1 MSTRQYSQFPL
12 RIPGWLALGI
22 LIAIHLVAIPFALR
36 LHFNNVPDIYSPKDA
51 PAILL
56 RQDLLKE
63 FPNDEVA
70 IALFEGKNLYSPDFL
85 AALHRVAGR
94 MEKHAN
100 VDRVL
105 SLTTIEHIQATGEGF
120 EVQPLVDPDALD
132 DHTPAEW
139 REKVLSDPLAP
150 GLLASEDGQAIALAV
165 RPVRLDE
172 SMPRL
177 EIQYALIDA
186 IKTEKLDG
194 QFTAL
199 AGTIVQT
206 VGELESIWRDSI
218 IFIPLT
224 MLLGLGLLWWVVG
237 RVRPVLVG
245 AAAMSSVVI
254 TSVAGLA
261 ASGQPY
267 TPISAMIPTLMSAYT
282 TATLLHLY
290 AAIQRG
296 RIAQLPRYQRI
307 SRALHETFK
316 PGLFNVLTTGA
327 GMASLALA
335 PVPPAQV
342 FGLAGALGVAM
353 VFIVVYLLVPAI
365 LLRWDIPR
373 WPRKS
378 SGMGIARHI
387 AAKTAVFSIRHAKAV
402 LITSVLLILV
412 TIPLA
417 MKVTVE
423 SDLIKFFGPGHPV
436 STGTQKVEA
445 KLSGVTAMEV
455 VLTGSGR
462 DSLKD
467 PEVLSHIESLQ
478 NWIDSQ
484 PEIDQTFSLVDAVR
498 QMNRAFNGG
507 DSSFDV
513 LPKDRKLIN
522 QYLLIYDG
530 DDLYENVN
538 REFDRGRITMNL
550 NIHGSSEIR
559 QVMERI
565 NVHIQENPI
574 PNIKTDFSGFGR
586 LFVDQER
593 QIVQGQINS
602 FAGAFI
608 QILLLMALLW
618 RSISASLVC
627 LIPNLAPL
635 FFIFVIMGTT
645 GIHLDVATALIAGV
659 VLGITVDDTIHL
671 YHGYLKRRQKGA
683 SPAFAIARSFES
695 SGRAVIAISLILV
708 SQFMLLTFSN
718 FEPTVHFGL
727 LCAIG
732 LLAGQIFELLLMPA
746 LMIWWSNH
754 HVPPAHGNP
763 STRTLGMLARTSLQR
778 SVRTAR

>member
-1 MSTRQYSQFPL
+1 MS
-12 RIPGWLALGI
+12 I
-22 LIAIHLVAIPFALR
+22 LIAIHLVAIPFALQ

-51 PAILL
+51 PAIQL
-56 RQDLLKE
+56 RQDLLRE
-63 FPNDEVA
+63 FPSDEVA
-70 IALFEGKNLYSPDFL
+70 IALFEGKNLYTPNFL
-85 AALHRVAGR
+85 AALHRVVQQ
-94 MEKHAN
+94 MEKHPN

-105 SLTTIEHIQATGEGF
+105 SLTTVEHIQATDEGF
-120 EVQPLVDPDALD
+120 EVQPLIDPDALD
-132 DHTPAEW
+132 EHTPAEW
-139 REKVLSDPLAP
+139 QEKVLSDPLAP
-150 GLLASEDGQAIALAV
+150 GLLASHDGQAIALAI
-165 RPVRLDE
+165 RPAQLDE
-172 SMPRL
+172 SLPRR
-177 EIQYALIDA
+177 EIQYALIDS
-186 IKTEKLDG
+186 IKAEKLDG

-199 AGTIVQT
+199 AGSIVQT
-206 VGELESIWRDSI
+206 VGELESIWRDSA

-237 RVRPVLVG
+237 RIRPVLIG
-245 AAAMSSVVI
+245 AAAMSAVVI
-254 TSVAGLA
+254 ASVAGLS

-267 TPISAMIPTLMSAYT
+267 TPISAMIPTLMAAYT

-290 AAIQRG
+290 AAIQRA
-296 RIAQLPRYQRI
+296 RVAQLPRYQRI
-307 SRALHETFK
+307 SRALSETFK

-342 FGLAGALGVAM
+342 FGLAGALGVTV

-378 SGMGIARHI
+378 SGMGMARHI
-387 AAKTAVFSIRHAKAV
+387 AAKTALFSIRHAKAV
-402 LITSVLLILV
+402 LVTSVLLILA
-412 TIPLA
+412 TLPLA

-436 STGTQKVEA
+436 SIGTAKVEA
-445 KLSGVTAMEV
+445 KLSGVTSLEV

-467 PEVLSHIESLQ
+467 PKVLSHIESLQ
-478 NWIDSQ
+478 NWIDTQ
-484 PEIDQTFSLVDAVR
+484 PEVDQTFSLVDVLK
-498 QMNRAFNGG
+498 QMNRAFNS
-507 DSSFDV
+507 DDPAFDV
-513 LPKDRKLIN
+513 LPRDRKLIN

-530 DDLYENVN
+530 NDLYENVN
-538 REFDRGRITMNL
+538 REFDRARITMNL

-559 QVMERI
+559 KVIERI
-565 NVHIQENPI
+565 REHIQQNPI
-574 PNIKTDFSGFGR
+574 PNVKTDFSGLGR

-608 QILLLMALLW
+608 QILMLMIVLW
-618 RSISASLVC
+618 RSLTASLIC

-635 FFIFVIMGTT
+635 FFIFVIMGIT

-671 YHGYLKRRQKGA
+671 YHGYLKRRQKGI
-683 SPAFAIARSFES
+683 SPAFSIARSFES

-708 SQFMLLTFSN
+708 SQFLLLTFSN

-732 LLAGQIFELLLMPA
+732 LLAGQVFELLLMPA
-746 LMIWWSNH
+746 LMVWWGNH

-763 STRTLGMLARTSLQR
+763 PTRTLGALTR
-778 SVRTAR
+778 SQTGVTP